1 MARDLYYDADIIILD
16 DSLSAGEVDFKS
28 YVPVTT
34 NEIFQKLMPMLENHY
49 FTTPFLAPFATKE
62 RQ

>member
-1 MARDLYYDADIIILD
+1 MARALYYDADIVILD

-34 NEIFQKLMPMLENHY
+34 NDID
-49 FTTPFLAPFATKE
+49 
-62 RQ
+62 